1 MSRYD
6 LTVAYLHTPNIAYIC
21 VRINTCFFLQYQI
34 TYNSYYNQILS
45 FSVSSV
51 YLYYARREIQNGSRN
66 RGDNH

>member
-6 LTVAYLHTPNIAYIC
+6 LTVTYLHTLNIAYIC
-21 VRINTCFFLQYQI
+21 VRMNKCFFLLYQI

-45 FSVSSV
+45 VSVSSV